1 MALVPRLGPQTKVA
15 APQTVNGTDATQRA
29 TGLASQ
35 YYGKPYTARS
45 RTSGVEQM
53 VTSTHDRNTWAYR
66 AIRAIAANQARL
78 PVMVRKGDPFEGKP
92 LPTHPLLPL
101 LNMQPND
108 FEDRMTFRYRMSAQ
122 LLTSTRG
129 VMIERLLS
137 RGGDTIGLQ
146 LLPPAL
152 TTPIPDPQKFVS
164 AFRVRIGA
172 IEWDVPAERVIWL
185 RFPHPLDPY
194 RSFTPAEA
202 AGIAID
208 TDWLASLFQANWL
221 RNDGR
226 PGGLV
231 AVKNFS
237 GVPGDKEEI
246 QSYFKTP
253 GNAGGWRVIG
263 ADQISVAALGGAP
276 DAQYHQLREDDKMET
291 LAAYGVGITMIGD
304 ASGQTF
310 SNAQVDRET
319 FWLET
324 MPDHLGFIAGGFDL
338 VDQAA
343 DTFVD
348 FDLSRIDVYQA
359 MEQTRRAGLRA
370 EFAAGM
376 ITTDQYMEE
385 TGRKAW
391 GYRTTKALYLGMGQT
406 PYAVEGEPDF
416 ARFGGTV
423 AARENPPS
431 PPGEP
436 GADPTS
442 RQGADTTAGEQQP
455 VAAPPKVP
463 SPTGPVPAGGAPPGK
478 A

>member
-1 MALVPRLGPQTKVA
+1 MPLVPRLRPQTKA
-15 APQTVNGTDATQRA
+15 AGAQTQNGTDATQRA

-35 YYGKPYTARS
+35 YYGKPYQART

-78 PVMVRKGDPFEGKP
+78 PVIVRKGDPFEGKP
-92 LPTHPLLPL
+92 LDTHPLLPL
-101 LNMQPND
+101 LNMRPND
-108 FEDRMTFRYRMSAQ
+108 FEDRMTFRYRLSAQ

-129 VMIERLLS
+129 VMIEKILS
-137 RGGDTIGLQ
+137 RGGDTIGVQ

-152 TTPIPDPQKFVS
+152 TTPIPDKDTFVS
-164 AFRVRIGA
+164 AFRVAIGSVS
-172 IEWDVPAERVIWL
+172 WDVPADRVIWL

-231 AVKNFS
+231 SVKNFS

-246 QSYFKTP
+246 QSYFKSP

-263 ADQISVAALGGAP
+263 ADSISVAAMGGAP

-291 LAAYGVGITMIGD
+291 LAAYGVGVTMIGD
-304 ASGQTF
+304 ASGQTYA
-310 SNAQVDRET
+310 NAEVDRKT

-324 MPDHLGFIAGGFDL
+324 MPEHLGFIAGGFDL
-338 VDQAA
+338 VDGA
-343 DTFVD
+343 DDTWVD
-348 FDLSRIDVYQA
+348 FDLSRVDVYQV
-359 MEQTRRAGLRA
+359 MEEQRRAGLRA
-370 EFAAGM
+370 EFSAGM
-376 ITTDQYMEE
+376 ISPDQYMEE
-385 TGRKAW
+385 TGRTPW

-416 ARFGGTV
+416 SRFGGTV
-423 AARENPPS
+423 AARENPPA
-431 PPGEP
+431 PPGTP
-436 GADPTS
+436 GASPDTPT
-442 RQGADTTAGEQQP
+442 GAQSTAGEVAPTTPAKPP
-455 VAAPPKVP
+455 VP
-463 SPTGPVPAGGAPPGK
+463 GPIPAGGAPPGK